1 MTMPVTLG
9 TVADKLPN
17 APGLAFGLTAQ
28 FLIVGTL
35 PLYGVSPGAGAGFG
49 PGGGGDFNLR
59 GLCGPVQP
67 GPERKTA
74 MKLLDV
80 VVWPMVLL
88 GLSPFL
94 LVVLPIAAVAV
105 GVWLVNRAR
114 RKKQSAEE
122 NDREK
127 EKP

>member
-1 MTMPVTLG
+1 
-9 TVADKLPN
+9 
-17 APGLAFGLTAQ
+17 
-28 FLIVGTL
+28 
-35 PLYGVSPGAGAGFG
+35 
-49 PGGGGDFNLR
+49 
-59 GLCGPVQP
+59 
-67 GPERKTA
+67 

-94 LVVLPIAAVAV
+94 LVALAIAAVVV

-122 NDREK
+122 KDREE

>member
-1 MTMPVTLG
+1 
-9 TVADKLPN
+9 
-17 APGLAFGLTAQ
+17 
-28 FLIVGTL
+28 
-35 PLYGVSPGAGAGFG
+35 
-49 PGGGGDFNLR
+49 
-59 GLCGPVQP
+59 
-67 GPERKTA
+67 

-94 LVVLPIAAVAV
+94 LVALAIAAVAV
-105 GVWLVNRAR
+105 GVWLVHRAR

-122 NDREK
+122 NDREE

>member
-1 MTMPVTLG
+1 M
-9 TVADKLPN
+9 
-17 APGLAFGLTAQ
+17 
-28 FLIVGTL
+28 
-35 PLYGVSPGAGAGFG
+35 
-49 PGGGGDFNLR
+49 
-59 GLCGPVQP
+59 
-67 GPERKTA
+67 KTA

-94 LVVLPIAAVAV
+94 LVALAIAAVVV

-122 NDREK
+122 KDREE

>member
-1 MTMPVTLG
+1 
-9 TVADKLPN
+9 
-17 APGLAFGLTAQ
+17 
-28 FLIVGTL
+28 
-35 PLYGVSPGAGAGFG
+35 
-49 PGGGGDFNLR
+49 
-59 GLCGPVQP
+59 
-67 GPERKTA
+67 

-94 LVVLPIAAVAV
+94 LASYSRIHILVLLVVLPIVAVAV

-122 NDREK
+122 NDREE

>member
-1 MTMPVTLG
+1 
-9 TVADKLPN
+9 
-17 APGLAFGLTAQ
+17 
-28 FLIVGTL
+28 
-35 PLYGVSPGAGAGFG
+35 
-49 PGGGGDFNLR
+49 
-59 GLCGPVQP
+59 
-67 GPERKTA
+67 

-94 LVVLPIAAVAV
+94 LVALAIAAVAV
-105 GVWLVNRAR
+105 GVRLVNRAR

-122 NDREK
+122 KDREE